1 MIVLFQLQNHFS
13 LDYIELK
20 IQIRE
25 YSPLHEVLKQELA
38 DIGFDSFEDHPESI
52 SAFVSSSIFSKH
64 KLDHIANSYKNFIG
78 ELEYVKHPYQNW
90 NKLWESNFN
99 IVKINENCII
109 RASFHDSESLD
120 YELIIDPEM
129 SFGTGHHETTRMIA
143 KALFDHNLKGKSVL
157 DFGCGTG
164 VLSILCEKLG
174 AEKIDAIEI
183 EEQSFKNAQKN
194 AIKNNCKKILF
205 TLGDGNSIPS
215 MAYDLLL
222 VNINKNTILSEFK
235 NLVKSIKKESI
246 ILFSGFFDADLLGVI
261 KEGQR
266 NGLNKLYSSSE
277 NNWALLAMKY

>member
-1 MIVLFQLQNHFS
+1 MQNHFS

-52 SAFVSSSIFSKH
+52 SAFISSSTFSKD
-64 KLDHIANSYKNFIG
+64 KFDQVIKSYNNFIE
-78 ELEYVKHPYQNW
+78 ELEYIKHPHQNW

-99 IVKINENCII
+99 TVKINENCII
-109 RASFHDSESLD
+109 RASFHDSDGLD
-120 YELIIDPEM
+120 YEVIIDPEM

-143 KALFDHNLKGKSVL
+143 KALFDHNLKDKSVL

-174 AEKIDAIEI
+174 AKKIDAVEI
-183 EEQSFKNAQKN
+183 EKQSLKNAQQN
-194 AIKNNCKKILF
+194 AIKNNCKKIGF

-246 ILFSGFFDADLLGVI
+246 ILFSGFFDSDLVQVI
-261 KEGQR
+261 NEGQL
-266 NGLNKLYSSSE
+266 NGLNTLYSSSE
-277 NNWALLAMKY
+277 NNWALLAMKYK